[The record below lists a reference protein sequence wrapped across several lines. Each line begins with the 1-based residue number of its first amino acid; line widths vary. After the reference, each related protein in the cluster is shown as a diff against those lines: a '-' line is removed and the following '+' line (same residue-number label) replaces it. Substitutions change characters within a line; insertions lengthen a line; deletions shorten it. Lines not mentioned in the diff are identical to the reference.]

1 VKSLFLYIPRIIKKG
16 RLSDLPGKERITEIE
31 TLRGIAFAAVVLQH
45 SIAHY
50 SLVPQAGLQDGVV
63 LALLLMLAKFAV
75 PLFIF
80 ITGMVLFYNTGDQL
94 HYGQFMRKRV
104 MDVILPYVVWSLIY
118 FILAPRNWTEFGWQD
133 IPDLALKLVTG
144 KTASHFWYII
154 MLIQF
159 YVFFPLFLRGIRYVH
174 HRYQAKGRMTAL
186 LVSGV
191 MFLILSDQLR
201 NIAGWMERLQIP
213 VLTDA
218 FTTYADRNFIY
229 FFFYF
234 VLGAAAGLSVQR
246 WQEWI
251 VRLRWVYWLV
261 FITLGL
267 RFIYLLMLEFQ
278 KPEGI
283 QIRFYTV
290 SLIRPD
296 MILFLIASIMV
307 MYQLA
312 GKLRQRQVLYWL
324 GWIGGMS
331 YGGYLMH
338 MLVLRYSYI
347 PDEWLYVAWGW
358 NPSVRMIVT
367 WLVALGVSCILTWL
381 ISCLKWGKWIVGVVP
396 KQTQVSKTTASTQ
409 K

>member
-1 VKSLFLYIPRIIKKG
+1 MPR
-16 RLSDLPGKERITEIE
+16 KERIIELE
-31 TLRGIAFAAVVLQH
+31 TLRGMAFAAVVLQH

-63 LALLLMLAKFAV
+63 LAMLLMLAKFAV

-94 HYGQFMRKRV
+94 HYGQFMRKRG
-104 MDVILPYVVWSLIY
+104 MDVILPYVVWTLIY
-118 FILAPRNWTEFGWQD
+118 FILTPSHWTAFGWQELS
-133 IPDLALKLVTG
+133 DLALKVVTG

-159 YVFFPLFLRGIRYVH
+159 YVFFPLFLRGIRYI
-174 HRYQAKGRMTAL
+174 YQRFQARGRMIAL
-186 LVSGV
+186 LISGIV
-191 MFLILSDQLR
+191 YLILADQLR
-201 NIAGWMERLQIP
+201 TIARWMEPLQIP

-234 VLGAAAGLSVQR
+234 VLGAAAGLSVQSWR
-246 WQEWI
+246 EW
-251 VRLRWVYWLV
+251 VHRLRWVSWLV
-261 FITLGL
+261 FIILGL

-278 KPEGI
+278 KPDGI
-283 QIRFYTV
+283 QITFYTV

-296 MILFLIASIMV
+296 MILFLLASMLV
-307 MYQLA
+307 LYQLA
-312 GKLRQRQVLYWL
+312 LKLQQPKVLQGL
-324 GWIGGMS
+324 AWIGGLS

-358 NPSVRMIVT
+358 NPVVRMLVT
-367 WLVALGVSCILTWL
+367 WLTALAASCGLTWL
-381 ISCLKWGKWIVGVVP
+381 ISRCRWGKWIVGSVSV
-396 KQTQVSKTTASTQ
+396 KRTTTQGATDSWTSK
-409 K
+409 

>member
-1 VKSLFLYIPRIIKKG
+1 MPR
-16 RLSDLPGKERITEIE
+16 KERITEIE

-63 LALLLMLAKFAV
+63 LALVLMLAKFAV

-94 HYGQFMRKRV
+94 QYGQFMRKRV
-104 MDVILPYVVWSLIY
+104 MDVILPYVVWTLIY
-118 FILAPRNWTEFGWQD
+118 FILAPRNWAEFGWQD

-159 YVFFPLFLRGIRYVH
+159 YVFFPLFLRGIRYVY
-174 HRYQAKGRMTAL
+174 HRYQAKGRMIAL

-191 MFLILSDQLR
+191 LFLVLSDQLR

-218 FTTYADRNFIY
+218 FTAYADRNFIY

-251 VRLRWVYWLV
+251 IRLRWVYWPV

-278 KPEGI
+278 QPEGL

-290 SLIRPD
+290 NLIRPD

-312 GKLRQRQVLYWL
+312 GKLHQSQVLHWL

-338 MLVLRYSYI
+338 ILVLRYSYI

-367 WLVALGVSCILTWL
+367 WLVALGVSCMLTWL
-381 ISCLKWGKWIVGVVP
+381 ISRLKWGKWIVGVVP
-396 KQTQVSKTTASTQ
+396 KHTQVSKATASTP